1 MATTEQRLEQLGAKG
16 PRTRHTSD
24 AGARYRLSLALA
36 GLAALVAWG
45 LFDQLSDQHARANQ
59 AGQTAPA
66 DRLPHYDGHG
76 KWGGYTP

>member
-16 PRTRHTSD
+16 PRTRHTPD

-36 GLAALVAWG
+36 GLVALVAWG
-45 LFDQLSDQHARANQ
+45 LLAQLSDQHTGADP

-66 DRLPHYDGHG
+66 DRVPQLDGHG
-76 KWGGYTP
+76 KWGGYSR

>member
-16 PRTRHTSD
+16 PRTRHTSE
-24 AGARYRLSLALA
+24 AGAWYRLSLALA
-36 GLAALVAWG
+36 GLATLVAWG
-45 LFDQLSDQHARANQ
+45 VFAQLSDQHAGADQ

-76 KWGGYTP
+76 KWSGYTP